1 MAFTKVFK
9 LQLLRSSFYGIS
21 IKLSLVYMSTM
32 YFDVR
37 KVFIGLRPRLFEIT
51 GTLVSKDIFKDIL
64 ISSRLDDDIQK
75 YRNIFY
81 RILLQHRTSVLEIFL
96 MSLIQ
101 KHVFHLAMHIVGNAG
116 KCVFGIFS
124 SQSKML
130 LSRNVFLIY

>member
-9 LQLLRSSFYGIS
+9 SLLLRSSFYGIS
-21 IKLSLVYMSTM
+21 IKLTLVYMSTM

-37 KVFIGLRPRLFEIT
+37 KVFIGLRPRIFEIT
-51 GTLVSKDIFKDIL
+51 GTLFSKDIFKDIL
-64 ISSRLDDDIQK
+64 ISSRLDDIQK
-75 YRNIFY
+75 CRNIFY
-81 RILLQHRTSVLEIFL
+81 CILLQHRTSVLEIFL
-96 MSLIQ
+96 MSLIP